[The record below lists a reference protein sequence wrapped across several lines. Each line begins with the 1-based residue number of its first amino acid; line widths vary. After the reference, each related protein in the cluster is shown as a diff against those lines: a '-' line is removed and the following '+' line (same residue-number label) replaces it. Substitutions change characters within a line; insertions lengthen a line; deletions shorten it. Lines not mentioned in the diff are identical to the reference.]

1 MPVAPR
7 VSRIDHLP
15 ALEEPSTT
23 TTPVA
28 GRDPLAGT
36 QADPGR
42 LGGIPMPESE
52 PDSTFA
58 QYVTAWAKRIRY
70 GESGVLPVVG
80 GLILLVIVFQA
91 QDSVFLSAGNLT
103 NLLVQ
108 GSVFVLLGMAEVW
121 VLILGEIDLSVGYM
135 AGVGAVIMA
144 ILAGTPHN
152 LPWWLAIAAGM
163 LATAAIGAL
172 WGVLVIRLRLPS
184 FVVTLAGLLGLEGV
198 LLYLVNANGT
208 GGTIRI
214 TNSVLIDITNGNL
227 SPAAGWIVAVI
238 SVALF
243 GAVTILR
250 ERHRRKSGLVAPPLA
265 VTILRLALVAAATA
279 ALVLICNTN
288 RGVLVP
294 LKGVPYVVLIIAG
307 FLAIFTFMLTR
318 TRFGRYLYAI
328 GGNAEAARRGGVSLG
343 WNRLW
348 AFTLTG
354 LTAGAAGIIY
364 ASRLG
369 SVSNNVD
376 GGDLVLYAVAAA
388 VIGGASLFG
397 GRGKMVHA
405 LLGGLVIA
413 TIYNGMGLLGL
424 AASYQYMVTALVLLA
439 AVTIDALARRGRTAT

>member
-1 MPVAPR
+1 
-7 VSRIDHLP
+7 LP
-15 ALEEPSTT
+15 PPD
-23 TTPVA
+23 TPPTVPIEL
-28 GRDPLAGT
+28 GEDGLTPEDLARPGT
-36 QADPGR
+36 

-52 PDSTFA
+52 PDSTFG
-58 QYVTAWAKRIRY
+58 QYLTAWAKRIRY
-70 GESGVLPVVG
+70 GESGILPVVA
-80 GLILLVIVFQA
+80 GLIVLIIIFQV

-121 VLILGEIDLSVGYM
+121 VLILGEIDLSVGYN
-135 AGVGAVIMA
+135 AGVGAVITA
-144 ILAGTPHN
+144 ILAGPPHN
-152 LPWWLAIAAGM
+152 LPWWVAIMAG
-163 LATAAIGAL
+163 TAACAGFGAL

-198 LLYLVNANGT
+198 VLYLVSTNGT

-214 TNSVLIDITNGNL
+214 TSNVLLDITNGNL

-238 SVALF
+238 AIVLF
-243 GAVTILR
+243 AVLTIAR
-250 ERHRRKSGLVAPPLA
+250 DVRRRRGGLVAPPMAITLVKVA
-265 VTILRLALVAAATA
+265 FVAAATV

-288 RGVLVP
+288 RGELIT
-294 LKGVPYVVLIIAG
+294 LEGVPYVVLIIAG
-307 FLAIFTFMLTR
+307 FLVVYSFMLSR

-354 LTAGAAGIIY
+354 FTGGAAGIIY

-369 SVSNNVD
+369 SISNNID
-376 GGDLVLYAVAAA
+376 GGTLVLYAVAAA

-397 GRGKMVHA
+397 GRGKMIYPV
-405 LLGGLVIA
+405 LGGLVIA

-439 AVTIDALARRGRTAT
+439 AVTIDALARRGRTSA